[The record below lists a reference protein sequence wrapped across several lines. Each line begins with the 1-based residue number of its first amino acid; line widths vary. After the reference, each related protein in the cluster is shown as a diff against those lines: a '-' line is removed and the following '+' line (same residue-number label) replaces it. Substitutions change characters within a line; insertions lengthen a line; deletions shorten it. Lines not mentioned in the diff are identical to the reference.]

1 MPGPR
6 KVIAQV
12 GLSSYL
18 QCNAIG
24 YPYPKVTWW
33 RGDRMLPL
41 NSIKYLQMQNF
52 TLLIRKVGGQDSG
65 IYTCHVTKHSLLA
78 FRTFTVSLLLFKA
91 FNGIGPVA
99 LWDVTLLL
107 DNKSQ
112 EPEIVPYDPSLMS
125 NSTETGH
132 AGQSG
137 PHSPMWPPSGQPG
150 IGPLCRNSLSHL
162 CFQSESAQ

>member
-1 MPGPR
+1 MAASILPGPR

-52 TLLIRKVGGQDSG
+52 TLLIRKVGSEDSG
-65 IYTCHVTKHSLLA
+65 IYTCHVTNTTTCRLCAFSHLLPAKGFQRNRSGGTLGCHSLA
-78 FRTFTVSLLLFKA
+78 
-91 FNGIGPVA
+91 
-99 LWDVTLLL
+99 
-107 DNKSQ
+107 
-112 EPEIVPYDPSLMS
+112 
-125 NSTETGH
+125 
-132 AGQSG
+132 
-137 PHSPMWPPSGQPG
+137 
-150 IGPLCRNSLSHL
+150 
-162 CFQSESAQ
+162 